1 MFAAQKTASRIASFA
16 AASVLLGGV
25 LAAAPVGAGAP
36 PADGA
41 GKDSSGKDSSGKAL
55 IPKVK
60 PATANDLDFRPGS
73 LSVVTDAESGQ
84 RFWVFSY
91 TIANKTGKTQRFSP
105 RFELLMGDGVIL
117 TAGKDVPVDAARRVQ
132 RAAAS
137 AQAVDQFQIMGDI
150 LDGEANAR
158 EGFVIWPAKGD
169 AKDIT
174 LFVTGMSSSFDRR
187 TDPATGKDVIVRRS
201 WSRHFTLPGVSDPR
215 LSQEASF
222 DPLKDDW
229 LMR

>member
-1 MFAAQKTASRIASFA
+1 MFAAQTTVFRTASVA
-16 AASVLLGGV
+16 AAAVVLGGV
-25 LAAAPVGAGAP
+25 LAAAPAGAGAP
-36 PADGA
+36 PVDGA
-41 GKDSSGKDSSGKAL
+41 GKDASGKDL

-73 LSVVTDAESGQ
+73 LSIVTDAESGQ
-84 RFWVFSY
+84 RFWVFTY
-91 TIANKTGKTQRFSP
+91 TVANKTGKTQRFSP
-105 RFELLMGDGVIL
+105 RFELLTGDGFIL
-117 TAGKDVPVDAARRVQ
+117 SAGQDVPVEAASRVK

-158 EGFVIWPAKGD
+158 DGFVIWPAKGD
-169 AKDIT
+169 SKDIT
-174 LFVTGMSSSFDRR
+174 LFVCGMSSAFDRR

-201 WSRHFTLPGVSDPR
+201 WARHYTVPGISDPR
-215 LSQEASF
+215 LAQQASF
-222 DPLKDDW
+222 DALKDTW

>member
-1 MFAAQKTASRIASFA
+1 MFAAQKTVFRVAFLA

-25 LAAAPVGAGAP
+25 LAAAPSGAGAP
-36 PADGA
+36 PTAGA
-41 GKDSSGKDSSGKAL
+41 GKDASGKDL

-73 LSVVTDAESGQ
+73 LSLVTDAESGQ
-84 RFWVFSY
+84 RFWVFTY
-91 TIANKTGKTQRFSP
+91 TIANNTGKTQRFSP

-137 AQAVDQFQIMGDI
+137 AQAVDQFQIMGDV

-158 EGFVIWPAKGD
+158 EGFVVWPATGD
-169 AKDIT
+169 DKQIT
-174 LFVTGMSSSFDRR
+174 LFVTGMSAAFDRR
-187 TDPATGKDVIVRRS
+187 PDPATGKDVIVRRS
-201 WSRHFTLPGVSDPR
+201 WSRQYANPGISDPR

-222 DPLKDDW
+222 DPLKDAW

>member
-1 MFAAQKTASRIASFA
+1 MFAAQKTVSRIASFA

-36 PADGA
+36 PADGS
-41 GKDSSGKDSSGKAL
+41 GSDSSGRDL

-60 PATANDLDFRPGS
+60 PASANDLEFRPGS
-73 LSVVTDAESGQ
+73 LSIVTDAESGQ

-117 TAGKDVPVDAARRVQ
+117 SAGKDVPVDAARRVQ

-201 WSRHFTLPGVSDPR
+201 WSRHYTAPGVSDPR

-222 DPLKDDW
+222 DPLKDAW

>member
-1 MFAAQKTASRIASFA
+1 MFAAQKTVSRIASFA
-16 AASVLLGGV
+16 AASALLGGV

-36 PADGA
+36 PADGT
-41 GKDSSGKDSSGKAL
+41 GSDSSGKDL

-60 PATANDLDFRPGS
+60 PASANDLEFRPGS

-117 TAGKDVPVDAARRVQ
+117 SAGKDVPLDAARRVQ

-169 AKDIT
+169 SKDIT

-201 WSRHFTLPGVSDPR
+201 WSRHYTAPGVADPR

-222 DPLKDDW
+222 DPLKDAW

>member
-1 MFAAQKTASRIASFA
+1 MFAAQKTVSRIASFA
-16 AASVLLGGV
+16 AASALLGGV

-41 GKDSSGKDSSGKAL
+41 GSDSSGKDL

-60 PATANDLDFRPGS
+60 PASANDLEFRPGS

-117 TAGKDVPVDAARRVQ
+117 SAGKDVPVDAARRVQ

-137 AQAVDQFQIMGDI
+137 AHA
-150 LDGEANAR
+150 
-158 EGFVIWPAKGD
+158 W
-169 AKDIT
+169 
-174 LFVTGMSSSFDRR
+174 
-187 TDPATGKDVIVRRS
+187 
-201 WSRHFTLPGVSDPR
+201 
-215 LSQEASF
+215 
-222 DPLKDDW
+222 
-229 LMR
+229 

>member
-1 MFAAQKTASRIASFA
+1 MFRIASFA

-41 GKDSSGKDSSGKAL
+41 GKDASGKDL

-60 PATANDLDFRPGS
+60 PASANDLDFRPGP

-84 RFWVFSY
+84 RFWVFTY
-91 TIANKTGKTQRFSP
+91 TIANRTGKTQRFSP
-105 RFELLMGDGVIL
+105 RFELLMGDGVVL

-137 AQAVDQFQIMGDI
+137 AEAVDQFQIMGDI

-169 AKDIT
+169 AKDMT
-174 LFVTGMSSSFDRR
+174 LFVTGMSSAFDRR

-201 WSRHFTLPGVSDPR
+201 WSRHYTAPGVSDPR

-222 DPLKDDW
+222 DPLKDAW